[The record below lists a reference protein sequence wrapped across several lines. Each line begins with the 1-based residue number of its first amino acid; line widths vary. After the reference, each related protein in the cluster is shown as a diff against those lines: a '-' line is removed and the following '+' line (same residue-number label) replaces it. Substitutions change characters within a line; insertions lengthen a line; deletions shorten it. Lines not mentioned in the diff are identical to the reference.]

1 MCFRPADVGGGDQR
15 DPSAGGG
22 LPLPRGL
29 LITVC
34 GLEPPEDLQELARTP
49 SASPVSFICLSRLLV
64 HNIILQLAT
73 TGRTKPLIQRPLG
86 LCSDTWI
93 SELSKIIC
101 QPFLL
106 LFSEHGQT
114 KSDRVP
120 IISCC
125 DGPSMVLLWLLQGQ
139 TKTVLFGLYKP
150 KQYVNKLH
158 NLYC

>member
-22 LPLPRGL
+22 LPRPRGL

-86 LCSDTWI
+86 LCSDTWL

-114 KSDRVP
+114 KSD
-120 IISCC
+120 SAHHQ
-125 DGPSMVLLWLLQGQ
+125 LLWRAFHGVAVVIARTNKNCFVWFIQ
-139 TKTVLFGLYKP
+139 TKTICK
-150 KQYVNKLH
+150 
-158 NLYC
+158 